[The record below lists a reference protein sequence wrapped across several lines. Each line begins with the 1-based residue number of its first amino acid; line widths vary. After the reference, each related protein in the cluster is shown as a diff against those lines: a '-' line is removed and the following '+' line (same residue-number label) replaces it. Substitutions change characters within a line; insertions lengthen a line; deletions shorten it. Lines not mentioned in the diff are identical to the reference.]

1 MQQIDD
7 KYENTLPI
15 YENRLPQ
22 IDENVLVIFTEYKE
36 THIEAELLEYNSIKG
51 LMTFEDA
58 TRKKKVYN
66 WNKEIP
72 LNKTM
77 IAKVDEIFSNNY
89 VKLSTAYFDQRMD
102 PKELRKELMKPFSDN
117 KALITIIKKICR
129 NNNLDFND
137 FWLKVIYKIMKIKKK
152 EDLNAS
158 ILDYISENEDV
169 FNNIVKDTYPEN
181 YEHIVNE
188 YHKLILNKIY
198 KIQSKFLLITKSSIE
213 NTKNLLNLAC
223 ENNKDFLF
231 TIKYETTPTFILES
245 SSENST
251 DENHNNFLRFVEDN
265 SDMFNVK
272 YTKVN

>member
-7 KYENTLPI
+7 KYENTISI

-169 FNNIVKDTYPEN
+169 FNNIVKDNYPEN
-181 YEHIVNE
+181 YEHVVNE

-245 SSENST
+245 SS
-251 DENHNNFLRFVEDN
+251 
-265 SDMFNVK
+265 
-272 YTKVN
+272 